1 MSREELQVAVGVVS
15 NAQGEILIAY
25 RPESV
30 HQGNRWEFPGGKL
43 ELGETAEAALIRELK
58 EELGLTVK
66 RARLLIAINHQY
78 SDLRVKLWV
87 WKVDEFV
94 GPVCSNEGQVIRW
107 VPVETLK
114 HYSFPAAN
122 NAIVNAIQLPSRYA
136 IMGDDDLLALQRT
149 LIRFVENDVKLIQLR
164 TKLLSTAD
172 MQKMLEFATLV
183 CKENKVILMVNS
195 DLCVGDTSV
204 ANLHLTSKD
213 LMAINQRPK
222 VTGWVAASCHNYR
235 ELQHAEAIGVDFVV
249 LAPVNRTAT
258 HPDAK
263 PLGWERFQR
272 LVAQVNIPVYA
283 LGGMMDPDLSLAY
296 ENGGQ
301 GIAGMRTF
309 LY

>member
-43 ELGETAEAALIRELK
+43 ELGETALAALIRELK

-94 GPVCSNEGQVIRW
+94 GLVCSNEGQVIRW

-122 NAIVNAIQLPSRYA
+122 KNTNAKR
-136 IMGDDDLLALQRT
+136 
-149 LIRFVENDVKLIQLR
+149 IRR
-164 TKLLSTAD
+164 
-172 MQKMLEFATLV
+172 QKEH
-183 CKENKVILMVNS
+183 KHE
-195 DLCVGDTSV
+195 
-204 ANLHLTSKD
+204 
-213 LMAINQRPK
+213 
-222 VTGWVAASCHNYR
+222 
-235 ELQHAEAIGVDFVV
+235 
-249 LAPVNRTAT
+249 
-258 HPDAK
+258 
-263 PLGWERFQR
+263 
-272 LVAQVNIPVYA
+272 
-283 LGGMMDPDLSLAY
+283 
-296 ENGGQ
+296 
-301 GIAGMRTF
+301 
-309 LY
+309 